1 MKNRLFKVLIGLMAV
16 ALFAAACA
24 PALTPAPATAVPPT
38 AVPPTAVP
46 ATAVPPTLVPT
57 EAPVAFDKTA
67 AEEEGYWYS
76 RYNMGSLAMISGL
89 GDTFMPEMS
98 MIEAMVKMADANPD
112 DGDVPMPPMNAA
124 LLTSVYTSGDPHYV
138 QAIDMADFGTQRWD
152 PATFDKTVTPR
163 TQAWLVIKE
172 LEWAKQ
178 FHVDEHFGKVSD
190 NFGAQWRFVGLV
202 VTAEAKM
209 QLQYALQM
217 LKNDQGLYGSTDGTL
232 DNAGQWVM
240 LEALSDAGGMLG
252 AATLPNSD
260 SNRYLD
266 ADSAGMFLGAAD
278 MLFGALADR
287 VPADAEEYSLAIQGL
302 TWYAANT
309 QNADNKAAAIA
320 KISEFGS
327 ALAAL
332 QPATATENAFAV
344 RGLLEAYRVSGD
356 AAFLSA
362 AANSFNALYADF
374 NFTDGVFNSQNAYSI
389 DNVAVIMG
397 AINSAII
404 HAGDAIDQAH
414 ANDLFTAVYLNLV
427 NKSGLQLSV
436 LPVDAGKDKFEQ
448 EEPAIF
454 YGYPTLP
461 LPPMAGGDF
470 GVAPVFATEV
480 TFSSGAWTVTN
491 ANFDSAGAMHASNE
505 FIWFHNDEVN
515 GFPAVTK

>member
-1 MKNRLFKVLIGLMAV
+1 MKNRLFKILIGLMTV

-46 ATAVPPTLVPT
+46 ATEAPTAVPAPT
-57 EAPVAFDKTA
+57 EAPIAFDKTA

-89 GDTFMPEMS
+89 GDTFMPDMS

-112 DGDVPMPPMNAA
+112 DGDVPMPPMNAS
-124 LLTSVYTSGDPHYV
+124 LLTSVYTSGDPHYT

-163 TQAWLVIKE
+163 TQAWLIIKE

-178 FHVDEHFGKVSD
+178 FHVDAHFGKTSD

-217 LKNDQGLYGSTDGTL
+217 LKNDKGLYGSTDGTL

-240 LEALSDAGGMLG
+240 LEALSDAGGTFS
-252 AATLPNSD
+252 AATLPGSD
-260 SNRYLD
+260 SNRYAD
-266 ADSAGMFLGAAD
+266 PDSAGMFLGAAD

-287 VPADAEEYSLAIQGL
+287 VPADIEETSLAIQSL

-320 KISEFGS
+320 KISEFGKL
-327 ALAAL
+327 LADAK
-332 QPATATENAFAV
+332 PANATENAFAV
-344 RGLLEAYRVSGD
+344 RGLIEAYRVSGD
-356 AAFLSA
+356 SAYLSA
-362 AANSFNALYADF
+362 AASAFDALYADF
-374 NFTDGVFNSQNAYSI
+374 NFTDGVFNSQNVYSI
-389 DNVAVIMG
+389 DNVAVLMG
-397 AINSAII
+397 AINSVVYY
-404 HAGDAIDQAH
+404 AGDAVDQQH

-427 NKSGLQLSV
+427 NKSGLQQSV
-436 LPVDAGKDKFEQ
+436 LPVNAGKDKFEQ

-461 LPPMAGGDF
+461 MPPMAGGDF
-470 GVAPVFATEV
+470 GVAPVFASEV
-480 TFSSGAWTVTN
+480 TFS
-491 ANFDSAGAMHASNE
+491 

-515 GFPAVTK
+515 GFPEVTK